1 MKSRGYDPIR
11 EWNQMIE
18 DFDYQEQQM
27 IINVHMSLDELENTD
42 YFRLIEVMSARSR
55 EDRPKTLWDLADM
68 VDGVGRR

>member
-1 MKSRGYDPIR
+1 
-11 EWNQMIE
+11 MIE